1 MPTIIR
7 DRAALSTAS
16 LDDLNHTYR
25 ALKGDPGFKGF
36 STRAAAEV
44 QVGMAIMSAQDAA
57 GHAGIPKGSQPPVLT
72 AAELAAK
79 TNPYKEGTLSHKLHE
94 EIATQQPIVP
104 RPKAEDKPVSE
115 RSKRLVINR
124 VMATL
129 AGDSK
134 PQTGSVRNQVL
145 IYIQQCENH
154 TCTVADLEA
163 HFQHP
168 VRGYLQKL
176 IEKNH
181 LVIIED
187 DVK

>member
-1 MPTIIR
+1 MPKIIR
-7 DRAALSTAS
+7 DRSAVAGATLE
-16 LDDLNHTYR
+16 DLNHTYR

-57 GHAGIPKGSQPPVLT
+57 GHAGIPKGAQPPVLT

-79 TNPYKEGTLSHKLHE
+79 TNNPYKEGTMSHKLHAA
-94 EIATQQPIVP
+94 IQQQQPIEP
-104 RPKAEDKPVSE
+104 RPKASPTTPAA
-115 RSKRLVINR
+115 KRTIINR

-134 PQTGSVRNQVL
+134 PQVGSVRNQVL
-145 IYIQQCENH
+145 VFIQQCENH
-154 TCTVADLEA
+154 CCTVAELEA
-163 HFQHP
+163 HFQRP

-181 LVIIED
+181 LVVIED

>member
-7 DRAALSTAS
+7 DREAVRSAS

-25 ALKGDPGFKGF
+25 ELKGEPGFKGF
-36 STRAAAEV
+36 TTRAAAEV
-44 QVGMAIMSAQDAA
+44 QVGMAIMAAQDAA
-57 GHAGIPKGSQPPVLT
+57 GHAGVPKGTQPPVLT
-72 AAELAAK
+72 ATELAAK

-94 EIATQQPIVP
+94 EIAAQQPITP
-104 RPKAEDKPVSE
+104 RPKAEDKPPAE
-115 RSKRLVINR
+115 RSKRVVIKR
-124 VMATL
+124 VMATFM
-129 AGDSK
+129 GESK
-134 PQTGSVRNQVL
+134 PQAGSIRNQVL
-145 IYIQQCENH
+145 THIQQAENH
-154 TCTVADLEA
+154 TCTVEELEA
-163 HFQHP
+163 HFQQP

>member
-1 MPTIIR
+1 MPNIIR
-7 DRAALSTAS
+7 DRSAVSSAS

-25 ALKGDPGFKGF
+25 ELKGEPNFKGF
-36 STRAAAEV
+36 ATRAAAEV

-57 GHAGIPKGSQPPVLT
+57 GHAGVPKGTKPPVLT
-72 AAELAAK
+72 AQELATK

-94 EIATQQPIVP
+94 EISGQQPIDP
-104 RPKAEDKPVSE
+104 RPKAAEKPATE
-115 RSKRLVINR
+115 RAKRLVIKR

-134 PQTGSVRNQVL
+134 PQVGSVRNQVL
-145 IYIQQCENH
+145 IFIQQCENH
-154 TCTVADLEA
+154 TCTVEELEA
-163 HFQHP
+163 HFQRP

-187 DVK
+187 DIK